1 MLQRFEG
8 RFINQIVSLYNDR
21 EFTVL

>member
-1 MLQRFEG
+1 MLQRFGG
-8 RFINQIVSLYNDR
+8 RFINQIVSMHNDR

>member
-1 MLQRFEG
+1 MLQRFGG
-8 RFINQIVSLYNDR
+8 RFINQIVSLHNDR